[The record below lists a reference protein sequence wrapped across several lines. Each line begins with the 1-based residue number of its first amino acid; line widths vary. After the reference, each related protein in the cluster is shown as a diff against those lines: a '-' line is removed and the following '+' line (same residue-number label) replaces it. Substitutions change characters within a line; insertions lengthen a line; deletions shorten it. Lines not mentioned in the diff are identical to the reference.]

1 MEKSSKNR
9 LMPWHGDRFPSDSLF
24 DKIARAVC
32 RAGTLPRKELY
43 ESWETARRVRRRY
56 RGGRVVDLACGHGLL
71 AHILLILDKES
82 DQALAVD
89 THIPENAPALSESL
103 IEKWPRLEGRIHYRQ
118 MTIQNV
124 QIYPEDL
131 VVSAHAC
138 GALTDLVIDKAVEA
152 NARVAVLPCCHN
164 LKINST
170 GNLTNWMDGP
180 LAIDTVRATG
190 LAAKGY
196 AITTQKIPATITPK
210 NRLLM
215 GHPLTPSTSTPSTT
229 QTSPENRESNGPHD
243 DPHQGIQNPPG

>member
-89 THIPENAPALSESL
+89 TKIPENAPE
-103 IEKWPRLEGRIHYRQ
+103 IGRASCR
-118 MTIQNV
+118 
-124 QIYPEDL
+124 E
-131 VVSAHAC
+131 
-138 GALTDLVIDKAVEA
+138 
-152 NARVAVLPCCHN
+152 RVA
-164 LKINST
+164 
-170 GNLTNWMDGP
+170 
-180 LAIDTVRATG
+180 
-190 LAAKGY
+190 
-196 AITTQKIPATITPK
+196 
-210 NRLLM
+210 
-215 GHPLTPSTSTPSTT
+215 
-229 QTSPENRESNGPHD
+229 SPG
-243 DPHQGIQNPPG
+243 